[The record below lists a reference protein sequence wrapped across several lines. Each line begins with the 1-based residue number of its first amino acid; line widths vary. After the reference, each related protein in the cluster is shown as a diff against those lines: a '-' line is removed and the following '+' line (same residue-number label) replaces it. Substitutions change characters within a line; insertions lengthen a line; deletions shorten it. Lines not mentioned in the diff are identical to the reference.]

1 MNGFANGSR
10 RPEEQLG
17 PEYRLSSGIKGINID
32 DLPLVIHLCFVLHN
46 FCEINKKVINSS
58 YVEAAKKFDFEF

>member
-10 RPEEQLG
+10 TPEEQFF
-17 PEYRLSSGIKGINID
+17 EYHLSSGIKDINID
-32 DLPLVIHLCFVLHN
+32 DLPYVIHLCFVLHT

-58 YVEAAKKFDFEF
+58 YAEAAKKFDFEF

>member
-1 MNGFANGSR
+1 MNGFANGSK
-10 RPEEQLG
+10 RPEEQFF
-17 PEYRLSSGIKGINID
+17 EYRLSSGIKGINID
-32 DLPLVIHLCFVLHN
+32 DLPYVIHLCFVLHN